1 MKKETLPFE
10 TTWMDIE
17 DFMPSDIS
25 QSQKDKYIL
34 PDLTCTWDLK

>member
-1 MKKETLPFE
+1 MKKEILPFE

-34 PDLTCTWDLK
+34 LDLTCTWDLK